1 MNFLNKFLI
10 TVLMAGI
17 ITMPSFALSEIDT
30 SVDDEI
36 RTKYDPDRIGRDYGL
51 PPLPENLKQEID
63 NKSPVQ
69 NPPKTTVNNEI
80 QTKQYSTVTE
90 KKKLTQTINLKSG
103 MKFNA
108 RSISVIT
115 DKLPVGSR
123 VYFKLS
129 EAVKTKYYSLPENTK
144 FSGVVVDSHTPQI
157 TGNGGLV
164 EIVIDDI
171 IVEGNWKT
179 INAKIT
185 KVNYKNIYLNNI
197 KGKRQYLANIANTVS
212 KGGKFYDKMYT
223 QTRQLAGNK
232 ITVILSPIPYIAGV
246 TTFAGY
252 LILSPVCSL
261 FSKGKSLTIPSNT
274 MFVIKLSQDVTIK

>member
-1 MNFLNKFLI
+1 
-10 TVLMAGI
+10 
-17 ITMPSFALSEIDT
+17 MPAIALPSIDT

-36 RTKYDPDRIGRDYGL
+36 RTKYDPDKIERDYGL

-63 NKSPVQ
+63 NKSKTKTNTTNTTNSV
-69 NPPKTTVNNEI
+69 NTTKTTEEKKELAK
-80 QTKQYSTVTE
+80 KQYATVTE
-90 KKKLTQTINLKSG
+90 KKKLTQPINLKSG

-129 EAVKTKYYSLPENTK
+129 GAVKTKYYSLPENTK

-179 INAKIT
+179 INGKIT

-223 QTRQLAGNK
+223 QTRQLASNG

-261 FSKGKSLTIPSNT
+261 FSKGKSLHIPSNT
-274 MFVIKLSQDVTIK
+274 MFVIKLSQDVTIQ